1 MRARLFSKTGPFA
14 GQSFPIGEEATFG
27 RSPENAVVL
36 ADAAVSGRHGRI
48 FWDPDEE
55 CYRIEDLGSR
65 NGTWVAGIRVRE
77 PEKLGPLDVIGVGG
91 VGELVFQTLEGDRS
105 FETDLDLAAG
115 DLVPPDLDR
124 AAGAAGRT
132 FADAEPLAVPG
143 GIEEAVA
150 PDGREAARRTIYEDL
165 EAGGEWVIPDLE
177 GDLDGGAEGGEG
189 AAAPAPVRDDSREET
204 GRTVHDAEFLAP
216 PELEEAGAP
225 EAPPTGPEV
234 PPREAFFLELE
245 TAEAGTV
252 RHLLEPGEHLVGRGS
267 EADVV
272 VESPT
277 LSRTHARLLVDADGV
292 RVIDLESTN
301 GTRVAGGEVAPG
313 TPVAVAPGAEIE
325 LGSVPCRI
333 VRAPLDPPGEGAS

>member
-27 RSPENAVVL
+27 RSPDNAVVL

-115 DLVPPDLDR
+115 DLVPPDLDGT
-124 AAGAAGRT
+124 AEGHGTAGRT

-150 PDGREAARRTIYEDL
+150 PGAREAARQTIYEDL
-165 EAGGEWVIPDLE
+165 QAGGEWILPDLE
-177 GDLDGGAEGGEG
+177 TGEARTGEEAPPAEHRGTGGAE
-189 AAAPAPVRDDSREET
+189 A

-216 PELEEAGAP
+216 PELPEDEEP
-225 EAPPTGPEV
+225 APP
-234 PPREAFFLELE
+234 PPRAAFFLEVE
-245 TAEAGTV
+245 IAEAGAV
-252 RHLLEPGEHLVGRGS
+252 RHLLSPGEHLVGRGA

-313 TPVAVAPGAEIE
+313 TPMAVAPGTELE